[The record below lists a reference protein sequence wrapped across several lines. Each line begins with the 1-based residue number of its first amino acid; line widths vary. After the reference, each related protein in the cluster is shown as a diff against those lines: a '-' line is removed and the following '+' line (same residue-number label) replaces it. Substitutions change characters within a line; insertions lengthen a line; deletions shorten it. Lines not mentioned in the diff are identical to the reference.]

1 MSHIGPPDAAWI
13 RDPKLKANFE
23 AIMRSPSYILAEDDQ
38 ALLKRDELRPI
49 RLQLEYF
56 KPELTLQEHNIR
68 TTIVVFGSTRIIE
81 PARAKE
87 QVVNLTKLLE
97 RAPEDEG
104 LAKRLAIAERIL
116 AKSCYYEVARELAQN
131 ISKLCQDEDRRDLV
145 VVTGGG
151 PGIMEGANRG
161 ATEAGKKSIGL
172 NITLPMEQEPN
183 AYITPDLCFQ
193 FHYFALRKMHFL
205 LRARG
210 LVAFPGGFGTMD
222 ELFEALTLLQTR
234 KIKPLPIVLVGRE
247 YWERVLDF
255 QGFVDEGTID
265 PLDLD
270 LFTFAETA
278 DEIWEAICRFHGL
291 DPEHPKLPE
300 V

>member
-1 MSHIGPPDAAWI
+1 MAMHGPPEAAWI
-13 RDPKLKANFE
+13 RDPKLRANFE
-23 AIMRSPSYILAEDDQ
+23 AILRSPSYILAEEDQ

-56 KPELTLQEHNIR
+56 KPELMLQEYNIR
-68 TTIVVFGSTRIIE
+68 TTIVVFGSTRILSPE
-81 PARAKE
+81 RARE
-87 QVVNLTKLLE
+87 QVENLKKLLE
-97 RAPEDEG
+97 RAPEDEV

-116 AKSCYYEVARELAQN
+116 VKSRYYEESRKLASL
-131 ISKLCQDEDRRDLV
+131 ISRLCQDEDRRDLV

-151 PGIMEGANRG
+151 PGIMEAANRG
-161 ATEAGKKSIGL
+161 ASEADKKSIGL

-183 AYITPDLCFQ
+183 SYITPDLCFQ

-205 LRARG
+205 LRAKG

-234 KIKPLPIVLVGRE
+234 KIKPLPIVLVGQG
-247 YWERVLDF
+247 YWESVLDF
-255 QGFVDEGTID
+255 QAFVDEGTVD
-265 PLDLD
+265 AEDLN
-270 LFTFAETA
+270 LFSFAETA

-291 DPEHPKLPE
+291 DPEHPKL
-300 V
+300 

>member
-1 MSHIGPPDAAWI
+1 MAMHGPPEAAWI
-13 RDPKLKANFE
+13 RDPKLRANFE
-23 AIMRSPSYILAEDDQ
+23 AILRSPSYILAEEDQ

-68 TTIVVFGSTRIIE
+68 TTIVVFGSTRILSPE
-81 PARAKE
+81 RAHE
-87 QVVNLTKLLE
+87 QVENLKKLLE
-97 RAPEDEG
+97 RAPEDEV

-116 AKSCYYEVARELAQN
+116 VKSRYYEESRKLASL
-131 ISKLCQDEDRRDLV
+131 ISRLCQDEDRRDLV

-151 PGIMEGANRG
+151 PGIMEAANRG
-161 ATEAGKKSIGL
+161 ASEADKKSIGL

-183 AYITPDLCFQ
+183 SYITPDLCFQ

-205 LRARG
+205 LRAKG

-234 KIKPLPIVLVGRE
+234 KIKPLPIVLVGRG
-247 YWERVLDF
+247 YWESVLDF
-255 QGFVDEGTID
+255 QAFVDEGTVD
-265 PLDLD
+265 AEDLN
-270 LFTFAETA
+270 LFSFAETA

-291 DPEHPKLPE
+291 DPERPKL
-300 V
+300 

>member
-1 MSHIGPPDAAWI
+1 MAMHGPPEAAWI
-13 RDPKLKANFE
+13 RDPKLRANFE
-23 AIMRSPSYILAEDDQ
+23 AILRSPSYILAEEDQ
-38 ALLKRDELRPI
+38 ALLKREELRPI

-68 TTIVVFGSTRIIE
+68 TTIVVFGSTRILSTE
-81 PARAKE
+81 AAHE
-87 QVVNLTKLLE
+87 QVENLKKLLE

-104 LAKRLAIAERIL
+104 LAKRLAIAKRIQ
-116 AKSCYYEVARELAQN
+116 AKSTYYEEARKLAGL
-131 ISKLCQDEDRRDLV
+131 ISRLCQDEDRRDLV

-151 PGIMEGANRG
+151 PGIMEAANRG
-161 ATEAGKKSIGL
+161 AAEVDKQSIGL

-205 LRARG
+205 LRAKS

-234 KIKPLPIVLVGRE
+234 KIKPLPVILVGRS
-247 YWERVLDF
+247 YWESVLDF
-255 QGFVDEGTID
+255 QNFVDEGTID
-265 PLDLD
+265 ADDLS
-270 LFTFAETA
+270 LFSFAETA
-278 DEIWEAICRFHGL
+278 DEIWETICRFHGL
-291 DPEHPKLPE
+291 DPEHPKL
-300 V
+300 

>member
-1 MSHIGPPDAAWI
+1 MAMHGPPEAAWI
-13 RDPKLKANFE
+13 RDPKLRANFE
-23 AIMRSPSYILAEDDQ
+23 AILRSPSYILAEEDQ

-68 TTIVVFGSTRIIE
+68 TTIVVFGSTRILSPE
-81 PARAKE
+81 RARE
-87 QVVNLTKLLE
+87 QVENLKKLLE
-97 RAPEDEG
+97 RAPEDEV

-116 AKSCYYEVARELAQN
+116 VKSRYYEESRKLASL
-131 ISKLCQDEDRRDLV
+131 ISRLCQDEDRRDLV

-151 PGIMEGANRG
+151 PGIMEAANRG
-161 ATEAGKKSIGL
+161 ASEADKKSIGL

-183 AYITPDLCFQ
+183 SYITPDLCFQ

-205 LRARG
+205 LRAKG

-234 KIKPLPIVLVGRE
+234 KIKPLPIVLVGRG
-247 YWERVLDF
+247 YWESVLDF
-255 QGFVDEGTID
+255 QAFVDEGTVD
-265 PLDLD
+265 AEDLN
-270 LFTFAETA
+270 LFSFAETA

-291 DPEHPKLPE
+291 DPEHPKL
-300 V
+300 

>member
-1 MSHIGPPDAAWI
+1 MATHGPPEAAWI
-13 RDPKLKANFE
+13 RDPKLRANFE
-23 AIMRSPSYILAEDDQ
+23 AILRSPSYILAEEDQ

-68 TTIVVFGSTRIIE
+68 TTIVVFGSTRILS
-81 PARAKE
+81 PDRADE
-87 QVVNLTKLLE
+87 QVENLKKLLE
-97 RAPEDEG
+97 RAPEDDA
-104 LAKRLAIAERIL
+104 LAKRLAIAERIKM
-116 AKSCYYEVARELAQN
+116 KSRYYEESRKLGALVSR
-131 ISKLCQDEDRRDLV
+131 LCQDEDRRDMV

-151 PGIMEGANRG
+151 PGIMEAANRG
-161 ATEAGKKSIGL
+161 ASEVGKMSMGL

-205 LRARG
+205 LRAKA

-234 KIKPLPIVLVGRE
+234 KIKPLPILLVGQT
-247 YWERVLDF
+247 YWESVLHF
-255 QGFVDEGTID
+255 QEFVDEGTID
-265 PLDLD
+265 AGDLG
-270 LFTFAETA
+270 LFSFAETA
-278 DEIWEAICRFHGL
+278 DEIWETICRFHGL
-291 DPEHPKLPE
+291 DPEHPKL
-300 V
+300 